1 MKFTEKLKARLY
13 ASVVIAILGVLLIG
27 VGLFRRTDMAS
38 SFGLMFLVIGIARI
52 VQYIKITKNEETLHK
67 REVAETDERNVML
80 WTKARSLTFS
90 IYILLAAIASVIL
103 YMLEM
108 DIIAKT
114 LSYSLF
120 SFILIYWIC
129 YFVISRK
136 Y

>member
-27 VGLFRRTDMAS
+27 VGVFRRTDMAS

>member
-13 ASVVIAILGVLLIG
+13 TSVVIAILGILLIG
-27 VGLFRRTDMAS
+27 VGVFRRTDIAS

-80 WTKARSLTFS
+80 WTKARSLAFS
-90 IYILLAAIASVIL
+90 IYILLTAIVSVML
-103 YMLEM
+103 YVLEM